1 MLFDALVVI
10 VPFFFKLLLERF
22 PSFFSVIVCSCRST
36 AACYVFEGDIE
47 QTVRKNMRGPDI
59 VRMPSM
65 GQKRTISGMRTI
77 SEGHKIPMVV
87 MLFITP

>member
-1 MLFDALVVI
+1 MGVLH
-10 VPFFFKLLLERF
+10 PFVEEKE
-22 PSFFSVIVCSCRST
+22 
-36 AACYVFEGDIE
+36 E
-47 QTVRKNMRGPDI
+47 KNDNNNSAPANNGNIYTERGPDI

-87 MLFITP
+87 ILFITP

>member
-1 MLFDALVVI
+1 MDFETLAKVTVHDR
-10 VPFFFKLLLERF
+10 KM
-22 PSFFSVIVCSCRST
+22 ST
-36 AACYVFEGDIE
+36 E
-47 QTVRKNMRGPDI
+47 RGPDI